1 MKQEL
6 FTIIENTPL
15 TAKVSRLRLRG
26 DSSAIEG
33 PGQFVDL
40 KLEGLFLRRPLSVCD
55 VEGDCLTLLYETAGR
70 GTEQMRELPAGT
82 QLDLLTGLGNS
93 FDLAPAGDA
102 PLLIAGGTG
111 ASPMYGLAKRRRA
124 RGAAVSVILG
134 FAAAADVFYE
144 EEFRALGAEVTVCT
158 EDGSYGLPGFVTA
171 AMDRPFSYFYT
182 CGPKAMMHAV
192 CERAG
197 TGGQLSLAV
206 RMGCGF
212 GACMGCR
219 VETVSGGR
227 RVCKDGPVFRK
238 EELLWKDLL

>member
-1 MKQEL
+1 MKQNL
-6 FTIIENTPL
+6 FTIIENSPL

-26 DSSAIEG
+26 DTSAIEG

-55 VEGDCLTLLYETAGR
+55 VEGDCLTLLYEAAGR
-70 GTEQMRELPAGT
+70 GTELLRSLPEGAE
-82 QLDLLTGLGNS
+82 LDLLTGLGNT
-93 FDLAPAGDA
+93 FDLSAAGDM

-111 ASPMYGLAKRRRA
+111 VSPLYGLAKKLLA
-124 RGAAVSVILG
+124 RGKAVTVILG
-134 FAAAADVFYE
+134 FATAADVFYE
-144 EEFRALGAEVTVCT
+144 DEFRALGAEVVVCT
-158 EDGSYGLPGFVTA
+158 EDGSCGLPGFVTG
-171 AMDRPFSYFYT
+171 AMDRPYSYFYT

-192 CERAG
+192 CECARSD
-197 TGGQLSLAV
+197 GQLSLAV

-219 VETVSGGR
+219 VETVSGGK

-238 EELLWKDLL
+238 EELLWNDLL